1 MQREEKR
8 LYRIMTILIIATALF
23 ALISGGPIM
32 VLKGTLS
39 LQASSARLISDF
51 TLHTPQ
57 VALFNATTVGA
68 LGLIIVFYASISLS
82 GPTLACILTMM
93 GFSFFGNTLLNC
105 IPIIVGVWIASRV
118 AGKTFGAY
126 SIIALFGTALGPL
139 VTYVMFSIG
148 LPYAASIPLGLF
160 CGVLAGFLLPAI
172 ASPLLILHQGY
183 NLYNMGFSCGFL
195 GLFWANILR
204 AAGKM
209 EDLTIAWNGETS
221 LPMLIFIPA
230 VSFLFLIFAR
240 FNGRAKQNI
249 NELRA
254 IQLLTGRLPFDFFD
268 TGQFGGTLVNISLL
282 GLAGWAYVLLIG
294 APLNGPVVGGI
305 LTLMAFGGFG
315 KTLRNTFP
323 IALGVLLSTLLFGKS
338 LTDPGPLL
346 AILFGTTLAPIAGQF
361 GVLAGIAAGAVHL
374 VMVEATALWHGGLDL
389 YNNGFAGGLTA
400 ALFVAIL
407 QWYKTNSAREDF
419 D

>member
-1 MQREEKR
+1 MQREEKQ
-8 LYRIMTILIIATALF
+8 LYQIMTILIVATALF
-23 ALISGGPIM
+23 ALVSGGPLA
-32 VLKGTLS
+32 VLKGTLH

-51 TLHTPQ
+51 TLRGPQ
-57 VALFNATTVGA
+57 VALFNATTVAA

-105 IPIIVGVWIASRV
+105 TPIIIGVWIASKV

-139 VTYVMFSIG
+139 VTYVMFGIG
-148 LPYAASIPLGLF
+148 LPYVVSIPLGLF
-160 CGVLAGFLLPAI
+160 CGVLAGFLLPAV

-204 AAGKM
+204 AAGRM
-209 EDLTIAWNGETS
+209 ENLVIAWNSETS
-221 LPMLIFIPA
+221 LSMLLFIPLL
-230 VSFLFLIFAR
+230 SLLLLIFAR
-240 FNGRAKQNI
+240 MNGRTRTNI

-268 TGQFGGTLVNISLL
+268 TGQFGGTLMNISLL
-282 GLAGWAYVLLIG
+282 GFAGWAYVLLIG

-323 IALGVLLSTLLFGKS
+323 IALGVLLATLLFGKS
-338 LTDPGPLL
+338 LTDPGPIL

-361 GVLAGIAAGAVHL
+361 GIRAGVAAGMVHL
-374 VMVEATALWHGGLDL
+374 VMVEASAAWHGGLDL

-400 ALFVAIL
+400 TLFVAIL
-407 QWYKTNSAREDF
+407 QWYKTNRAREDF

>member
-1 MQREEKR
+1 VQREEKQ
-8 LYRIMTILIIATALF
+8 LYQIMAIIIVATALF
-23 ALISGGPIM
+23 ALVSGGPLA
-32 VLKGTLS
+32 VLKGTLH

-51 TLHTPQ
+51 TLRGPQ
-57 VALFNATTVGA
+57 VALFNATTVAA
-68 LGLIIVFYASISLS
+68 LGLVIVFYASISLS

-105 IPIIVGVWIASRV
+105 TPIIIGVWIASKV

-139 VTYVMFSIG
+139 VTYVMFEIG
-148 LPYAASIPLGLF
+148 LALAISIPLGLF
-160 CGVLAGFLLPAI
+160 CGVLAGFLLPAV

-204 AAGKM
+204 AAGRM
-209 EDLTIAWNGETS
+209 ENLVIAWNSETS
-221 LPMLIFIPA
+221 LSMLLFIPLL
-230 VSFLFLIFAR
+230 SLLLLIFAR
-240 FNGRAKQNI
+240 MNGRTRTNI

-268 TGQFGGTLVNISLL
+268 TGQFGGTLMNISLL

-323 IALGVLLSTLLFGKS
+323 IALGVLLATLLFGKTLS
-338 LTDPGPLL
+338 APGPIL

-361 GVLAGIAAGAVHL
+361 GILAGIAAGMVHL
-374 VMVEATALWHGGLDL
+374 IMVEATAAWHGGLDL

-400 ALFVAIL
+400 TLFVAIL
-407 QWYKTNSAREDF
+407 QWYKTNRAREDF

>member
-23 ALISGGPIM
+23 ALISGGPLAT
-32 VLKGTLS
+32 LKGTLR

-282 GLAGWAYVLLIG
+282 GLAGWAYVLIIG

-400 ALFVAIL
+400 TLFVAIL

>member
-1 MQREEKR
+1 
-8 LYRIMTILIIATALF
+8 MTILIITTALF
-23 ALISGGPIM
+23 ALISGGPLAT
-32 VLKGTLS
+32 LKGTLR

-51 TLHTPQ
+51 TLHSPQ
-57 VALFNATTVGA
+57 VALFNATTVAA

-209 EDLTIAWNGETS
+209 EELTIAWNGETS

-230 VSFLFLIFAR
+230 ASLLFLTFAR
-240 FNGRAKQNI
+240 LSGRTRQNI

-282 GLAGWAYVLLIG
+282 GLAGWAYVLIIG

-338 LTDPGPLL
+338 LSDPGPLL
-346 AILFGTTLAPIAGQF
+346 AILFSTTLAPIAGQF

-400 ALFVAIL
+400 TLFVAIL

>member
-1 MQREEKR
+1 
-8 LYRIMTILIIATALF
+8 MTILIITTALF
-23 ALISGGPIM
+23 ALISGGPLAT
-32 VLKGTLS
+32 LKGTLR

-400 ALFVAIL
+400 TLFVAIL

>member
-1 MQREEKR
+1 MQTEEKR
-8 LYRIMTILIIATALF
+8 LYQIMTILIIATALF

-93 GFSFFGNTLLNC
+93 SFSFFGNTLLNC

-183 NLYNMGFSCGFL
+183 NLYTMGFSCGFL

-400 ALFVAIL
+400 TLFVAIL

>member
-1 MQREEKR
+1 VQREEKQ
-8 LYRIMTILIIATALF
+8 LYQIMTILIVATALF
-23 ALISGGPIM
+23 ALVSGGPLA
-32 VLKGTLS
+32 VLKGTLH

-51 TLHTPQ
+51 TLRGPQ
-57 VALFNATTVGA
+57 VALFNATTVAA

-105 IPIIVGVWIASRV
+105 TPIIIGVWIASKV

-139 VTYVMFSIG
+139 VTYVMFGIG
-148 LPYAASIPLGLF
+148 LPYVVSIPLGLF
-160 CGVLAGFLLPAI
+160 CGVLAGFLLPAV

-204 AAGKM
+204 AAGRM
-209 EDLTIAWNGETS
+209 ENLVIAWNSETS
-221 LPMLIFIPA
+221 LSMLLFIPLL
-230 VSFLFLIFAR
+230 SLLLLIFAR
-240 FNGRAKQNI
+240 MNGRTRTNI

-268 TGQFGGTLVNISLL
+268 TGQFGGTLMNISLL
-282 GLAGWAYVLLIG
+282 GFAGWAYVLLIG

-323 IALGVLLSTLLFGKS
+323 IALGVLLATLLFGKS
-338 LTDPGPLL
+338 LTDPGPIL

-361 GVLAGIAAGAVHL
+361 GIRAGVAAGMVHL
-374 VMVEATALWHGGLDL
+374 VMVEASAAWHGGLDL

-400 ALFVAIL
+400 TLFVAIL
-407 QWYKTNSAREDF
+407 QWYKTNRAREDF

>member
-8 LYRIMTILIIATALF
+8 LYQIMTILIITTALF

>member
-8 LYRIMTILIIATALF
+8 LYQIMTILIITTALF
-23 ALISGGPIM
+23 ALISGGPLAT
-32 VLKGTLS
+32 LKGTLR

-51 TLHTPQ
+51 TLHSPQ
-57 VALFNATTVGA
+57 VALFNATTVAA

-105 IPIIVGVWIASRV
+105 TPIIVGVWIASRV

-346 AILFGTTLAPIAGQF
+346 AILFSTTLAPIAGQF

-400 ALFVAIL
+400 TLFVATM
-407 QWYKTNSAREDF
+407 QWYKTNRAREDF

>member
-1 MQREEKR
+1 
-8 LYRIMTILIIATALF
+8 MTILIIATALF

-346 AILFGTTLAPIAGQF
+346 AILFSTTLAPIAGQF

>member
-172 ASPLLILHQGY
+172 ASPLLILPQGY

>member
-1 MQREEKR
+1 VQREEKR

>member
-346 AILFGTTLAPIAGQF
+346 AILFSTTLAPIAGQF

>member
-1 MQREEKR
+1 MQTEEKR
-8 LYRIMTILIIATALF
+8 LYQIMTILIITTALF
-23 ALISGGPIM
+23 ALISGGPLAT
-32 VLKGTLS
+32 LKGTLR

-51 TLHTPQ
+51 TLHSPQ
-57 VALFNATTVGA
+57 VALFNATTVAA

-105 IPIIVGVWIASRV
+105 TPIIVGVWIASRV

-139 VTYVMFSIG
+139 VTYVMFSVG
-148 LPYAASIPLGLF
+148 LPYLISIPLGLF
-160 CGVLAGFLLPAI
+160 CGLLSGFLLPAI

-346 AILFGTTLAPIAGQF
+346 AILFSTTLAPIAGQF

>member
-195 GLFWANILR
+195 GLFWANS
-204 AAGKM
+204 G
-209 EDLTIAWNGETS
+209 EDGE
-221 LPMLIFIPA
+221 
-230 VSFLFLIFAR
+230 
-240 FNGRAKQNI
+240 
-249 NELRA
+249 
-254 IQLLTGRLPFDFFD
+254 
-268 TGQFGGTLVNISLL
+268 
-282 GLAGWAYVLLIG
+282 
-294 APLNGPVVGGI
+294 
-305 LTLMAFGGFG
+305 
-315 KTLRNTFP
+315 
-323 IALGVLLSTLLFGKS
+323 
-338 LTDPGPLL
+338 
-346 AILFGTTLAPIAGQF
+346 
-361 GVLAGIAAGAVHL
+361 
-374 VMVEATALWHGGLDL
+374 
-389 YNNGFAGGLTA
+389 
-400 ALFVAIL
+400 
-407 QWYKTNSAREDF
+407 
-419 D
+419 

>member
-1 MQREEKR
+1 MQTEEKR
-8 LYRIMTILIIATALF
+8 LYQIMTILIITTALF
-23 ALISGGPIM
+23 ALISGGPLA
-32 VLKGTLS
+32 VLKGTFS
-39 LQASSARLISDF
+39 LQKSSARLISDF

-105 IPIIVGVWIASRV
+105 TPIIVGVWIASRV

-139 VTYVMFSIG
+139 VTYVMFSVG
-148 LPYAASIPLGLF
+148 LPYAASIPLGLL
-160 CGVLAGFLLPAI
+160 CGLLAGFLLPAI

-209 EDLTIAWNGETS
+209 EDLTIAWNDETS
-221 LPMLIFIPA
+221 LSMLLFIPA
-230 VSFLFLIFAR
+230 VCLLFLIFAR
-240 FNGRAKQNI
+240 LSGRTRKNI
-249 NELRA
+249 GELRA

-282 GLAGWAYVLLIG
+282 GLAGWAYVLLVG

-338 LTDPGPLL
+338 LTAPGPIL

-361 GVLAGIAAGAVHL
+361 GILAGIAAGTVHL

>member
-209 EDLTIAWNGETS
+209 EELTIAWNGETS

-282 GLAGWAYVLLIG
+282 GLSGWAYVLIIG